1 MEIKIIGTNSSN
13 RLKLI
18 KNIKKA
24 TDNKINIQLLEKDN
38 KYNIT
43 NTPALIINDKL
54 ISQGKVLNERE
65 INEFIVYWID
75 KLDNNYNSEYDTLI

>member
-1 MEIKIIGTNSSN
+1 MLRRKDYGNKGNWNKFQQQIKIN
-13 RLKLI
+13 KEY
-18 KNIKKA
+18 KKA

-65 INEFIVYWID
+65 IKKFIEV
-75 KLDNNYNSEYDTLI
+75 LA

>member
-38 KYNIT
+38 EYNIT

-65 INEFIVYWID
+65 IKKFIEV
-75 KLDNNYNSEYDTLI
+75 LA

>member
-1 MEIKIIGTNSSN
+1 MEIKLIGTNSSN

-65 INEFIVYWID
+65 IKKFIEV
-75 KLDNNYNSEYDTLI
+75 LA

>member
-1 MEIKIIGTNSSN
+1 MEIKVIGTNSSN

-24 TDNKINIQLLEKDN
+24 TDNKMNIQLLEKDN

-65 INEFIVYWID
+65 IKKFIEV
-75 KLDNNYNSEYDTLI
+75 LA

>member
-1 MEIKIIGTNSSN
+1 MEIKVIGTNSSN

-38 KYNIT
+38 KSNIT
-43 NTPALIINDKL
+43 YTPALIINDKL
-54 ISQGKVLNERE
+54 ISQGKVLNER
-65 INEFIVYWID
+65 
-75 KLDNNYNSEYDTLI
+75 

>member
-1 MEIKIIGTNSSN
+1 MEIKVIGTNSSN
-13 RLKLI
+13 RLKLV

-65 INEFIVYWID
+65 IKKFIEV
-75 KLDNNYNSEYDTLI
+75 LA

>member
-1 MEIKIIGTNSSN
+1 MEIKVIGTNSSN

-65 INEFIVYWID
+65 KKKFIEV
-75 KLDNNYNSEYDTLI
+75 LA

>member
-1 MEIKIIGTNSSN
+1 MEIKVIGTNSSN

-54 ISQGKVLNERE
+54 ISQGNVLNERE
-65 INEFIVYWID
+65 IKKFIEV
-75 KLDNNYNSEYDTLI
+75 LA

>member
-1 MEIKIIGTNSSN
+1 MKIKVIGTNSSN

-65 INEFIVYWID
+65 IKKFIEV
-75 KLDNNYNSEYDTLI
+75 LA

>member
-1 MEIKIIGTNSSN
+1 MEIKVIGTNSSN

-18 KNIKKA
+18 KNIKNA

-65 INEFIVYWID
+65 IKKFIEV
-75 KLDNNYNSEYDTLI
+75 LA

>member
-1 MEIKIIGTNSSN
+1 MEIKVIGTNSSN

-65 INEFIVYWID
+65 IKKFIDV
-75 KLDNNYNSEYDTLI
+75 LA

>member
-65 INEFIVYWID
+65 IKKFIEV
-75 KLDNNYNSEYDTLI
+75 LA

>member
-1 MEIKIIGTNSSN
+1 MEIKVIGTNSSN

-54 ISQGKVLNERE
+54 ISQGKVLNKRE
-65 INEFIVYWID
+65 IKKFIEV
-75 KLDNNYNSEYDTLI
+75 LA

>member
-1 MEIKIIGTNSSN
+1 MEIKVIGTNSSN

-54 ISQGKVLNERE
+54 KSQGKVLNERE
-65 INEFIVYWID
+65 IKKFIEV
-75 KLDNNYNSEYDTLI
+75 LA

>member
-1 MEIKIIGTNSSN
+1 MEIKVIGTNSSN

-43 NTPALIINDKL
+43 DTPALIINDKL

-65 INEFIVYWID
+65 IKKFIEV
-75 KLDNNYNSEYDTLI
+75 LA

>member
-1 MEIKIIGTNSSN
+1 MKIKVIGTNSSN
-13 RLKLI
+13 RIKLI

-24 TDNKINIQLLEKDN
+24 TDNNIDIELVEKDS

-43 NTPALIINDKL
+43 NTPALVINDKI

-65 INEFIVYWID
+65 IKKFIEV
-75 KLDNNYNSEYDTLI
+75 LA

>member
-1 MEIKIIGTNSSN
+1 MEIKVIGTNSSN

-54 ISQGKVLNERE
+54 ISQGKVLN
-65 INEFIVYWID
+65 
-75 KLDNNYNSEYDTLI
+75 

>member
-1 MEIKIIGTNSSN
+1 MEIKVIGTNSSN
-13 RLKLI
+13 RFKLI

-65 INEFIVYWID
+65 IKKFIEV
-75 KLDNNYNSEYDTLI
+75 LA

>member
-65 INEFIVYWID
+65 IKKFIDV
-75 KLDNNYNSEYDTLI
+75 LA

>member
-1 MEIKIIGTNSSN
+1 MEIKVIGTNSSN

-24 TDNKINIQLLEKDN
+24 TDNKINIQVLEKDN

-65 INEFIVYWID
+65 IKKFIEV
-75 KLDNNYNSEYDTLI
+75 LA

>member
-1 MEIKIIGTNSSN
+1 MEIKVIRTNSSN

-65 INEFIVYWID
+65 IKKFIEV
-75 KLDNNYNSEYDTLI
+75 LA

>member
-1 MEIKIIGTNSSN
+1 MEIKVIGTNSSN

-24 TDNKINIQLLEKDN
+24 TDNKINIQLLEKDH

-65 INEFIVYWID
+65 IKKFIEV
-75 KLDNNYNSEYDTLI
+75 LA

>member
-1 MEIKIIGTNSSN
+1 MEIKVIGTNSSN

-24 TDNKINIQLLEKDN
+24 TDNKINILLLEKDN

-65 INEFIVYWID
+65 IKKFIEV
-75 KLDNNYNSEYDTLI
+75 LA

>member
-1 MEIKIIGTNSSN
+1 MKIKVIGTNSSN
-13 RLKLI
+13 RIKLI

-24 TDNKINIQLLEKDN
+24 TDNNIDIELVEKDN

-43 NTPALIINDKL
+43 NTPALIINDKI

-65 INEFIVYWID
+65 IKKFIEV
-75 KLDNNYNSEYDTLI
+75 LA

>member
-1 MEIKIIGTNSSN
+1 MEIKVIGTNSSN

-24 TDNKINIQLLEKDN
+24 TDNKISIQLLEKDN

-65 INEFIVYWID
+65 IKKFIEV
-75 KLDNNYNSEYDTLI
+75 LA

>member
-1 MEIKIIGTNSSN
+1 MEIKVIGTNSSN
-13 RLKLI
+13 RIKLI

-65 INEFIVYWID
+65 IKKFIEV
-75 KLDNNYNSEYDTLI
+75 LA

>member
-1 MEIKIIGTNSSN
+1 MEIKVIGTNSSN

-65 INEFIVYWID
+65 IKKYIEV
-75 KLDNNYNSEYDTLI
+75 LA

>member
-1 MEIKIIGTNSSN
+1 MEIKVIGTNYSN

-65 INEFIVYWID
+65 IKKFIEV
-75 KLDNNYNSEYDTLI
+75 LA

>member
-1 MEIKIIGTNSSN
+1 MEIKVIGTNSSN

-65 INEFIVYWID
+65 IKKFIEV
-75 KLDNNYNSEYDTLI
+75 LA

>member
-65 INEFIVYWID
+65 IKKFIEVLAQI
-75 KLDNNYNSEYDTLI
+75 T